1 MKIPLDFST
10 DSIYTVSIEKRLE
23 KKMVYKVHELMDD
36 DGFVTYA
43 VVDTFDGVIK
53 EIFYTRWDAEE
64 FIIGL
69 GV

>member
-1 MKIPLDFST
+1 
-10 DSIYTVSIEKRLE
+10 
-23 KKMVYKVHELMDD
+23 MVYKVHELMDD